1 MSEWLWWLTHLLTC
15 TQSISLSSGCI
26 LWQRMGSSAH
36 LLLGSI
42 CGQPILGTVWLL
54 NSRFDL
60 AGRLMALILT
70 FLPRYNPSNVLLS
83 KNLSNF
89 QRPFQVNSLSGGVRH
104 YEASTNKWIA
114 NWFYRII
121 LSRNFELS
129 LKNKKPVAKVQGD
142 RFLMTMRPKRLEIHY
157 DA

>member
-26 LWQRMGSSAH
+26 LWQWMGSSAH

-42 CGQPILGTVWLL
+42 CSQPILGTVWLL

-60 AGRLMALILT
+60 AGRLMGLILM
-70 FLPRYNPSNVLLS
+70 FLPRYNQSNVLLS

-89 QRPFQVNSLSGGVRH
+89 QRPFQVNALSGMCTIMNFR
-104 YEASTNKWIA
+104 
-114 NWFYRII
+114 RIRGLLI
-121 LSRNFELS
+121 DLIWLSGQGS
-129 LKNKKPVAKVQGD
+129 LNLAWKKNPVAKVQGD
-142 RFLMTMRPKRLEIHY
+142 KFLITMRPKRLEIHY